1 MLCSLSK
8 IGEKELGEITQ
19 LEKEVGHPLLAY
31 SCYTVEPARLPDAD
45 LDKIKQLESKLGI
58 ALVAVE

>member
-1 MLCSLSK
+1 ML
-8 IGEKELGEITQ
+8 
-19 LEKEVGHPLLAY
+19 
-31 SCYTVEPARLPDAD
+31 DAD